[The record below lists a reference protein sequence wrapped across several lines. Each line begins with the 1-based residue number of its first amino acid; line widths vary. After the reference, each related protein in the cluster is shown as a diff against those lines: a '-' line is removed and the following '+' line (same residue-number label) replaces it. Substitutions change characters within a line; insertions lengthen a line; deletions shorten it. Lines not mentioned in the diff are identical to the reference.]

1 MKRFWDT
8 ARAVPAA
15 NGFGINLDARPLRL
29 PGGAALTVPG
39 LRLAE
44 ALALEWQ
51 SVGAT
56 KDTPFTWDSLPLT
69 RLVGTAQDRIAP
81 DPGPTIAA
89 IAAYGE
95 TDLLSYRAEEPKL
108 RARQEAAWD
117 PLLDWAREALCA
129 PLAVTVGV
137 MPVPQ
142 PTASLLALRVAVAEE
157 DPWGLAALGVLVP
170 ALGSLVL
177 GLAVLRGRIEAAEAV
192 ACALVDESFQQEFW
206 GLDAE
211 AEARAEGIA
220 ADAALATSL
229 VILARAG

>member
-15 NGFGINLDARPLRL
+15 TGFGINLDARPLRL
-29 PGGAALTVPG
+29 PGGAPLTVPG

-44 ALALEWQ
+44 ALALEWH

-56 KDTPFTWDSLPLT
+56 KQTEFTWDSLPLT
-69 RLVGTAQDRIAP
+69 RLVGTVQDRIAP
-81 DPGPTIAA
+81 DPEPTIAA
-89 IAAYGE
+89 IAVYGE
-95 TDLLSYRAEEPKL
+95 TDLLCYRAEEPKL
-108 RARQEAAWD
+108 RTRQEAAWD
-117 PLLDWAREALCA
+117 PLLDWARDTLQA
-129 PLAVTVGV
+129 PLAVTQGV

-142 PTASLLALRVAVAEE
+142 PSASLRALRAAVGAE

-177 GLAVLRGRIEAAEAV
+177 GLAVLRGRIGAAEAI

-211 AEARAEGIA
+211 AEARAEGLA

-229 VILARAG
+229 IALARAG